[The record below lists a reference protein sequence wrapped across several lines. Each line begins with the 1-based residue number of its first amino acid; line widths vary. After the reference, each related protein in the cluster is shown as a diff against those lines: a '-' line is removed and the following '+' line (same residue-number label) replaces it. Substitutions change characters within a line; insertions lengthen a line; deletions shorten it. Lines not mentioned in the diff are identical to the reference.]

1 MAYDLE
7 EQEQIDTFKAF
18 WERWG
23 NLILTTVTVVLLAF
37 AAWRGWGW
45 YQDNRAAQAS
55 QAYELLRVAAE
66 KKDLPKV
73 KESAGVVF
81 EQFGSTVY
89 GPMAGLVAAKAYI
102 EADDPKSAKAALQW
116 VIEKT
121 GDGEFRQVAR
131 VRLSGI
137 LLDEKQYDEA
147 LKLVTG
153 EEAGRYSAPLAD
165 RRGDILAAQGKRDD
179 AKVAYKLALEKYEG
193 TSPMKRLV
201 QIKLDGLDASGS

>member
-45 YQDNRAAQAS
+45 YQDNRASQAS

-147 LKLVTG
+147 LKLVAG